1 MPDSDPLSPL
11 LELPGV
17 EAAAAAAVESISRAH
32 RRPAGLRKFE
42 LISSESLMRGARS
55 SVSISGAVIP
65 PAPAPEDVEHGPL
78 AEAISAYSLLAPPL
92 QESTVRTFAR
102 AHLQVLA
109 RIDVA
114 AGGHGIPQSGA
125 ARLQSLARLITHGS
139 GVAFD
144 RLLPVVV
151 QAEIAAGGFFGPR
164 SGLVAQVA
172 GRVAAIHTG
181 LDPRGFAVPE
191 GYLNRH
197 RERYHTLLADFFEQP
212 GPLLEMLLAAW
223 KAGGE
228 EADAIARA
236 V

>member
-17 EAAAAAAVESISRAH
+17 EVAASAAQASIARAH

-42 LISSESLMRGARS
+42 VISSESLMRGARS
-55 SVSISGAVIP
+55 SVSLDGESIPANPEPADVEEGSLAGAV
-65 PAPAPEDVEHGPL
+65 
-78 AEAISAYSLLAPPL
+78 SAYSLLAPPL
-92 QESTVRTFAR
+92 QERTVRTFSR
-102 AHLQVLA
+102 APLQVFA

-114 AGGHGIPQSGA
+114 AGGDGIPRVQA
-125 ARLQSLARLITHGS
+125 ERLQFLARLITGGR

-144 RLLPVVV
+144 RMLPAVV
-151 QAEIAAGGFFGPR
+151 QAEIAAGGMFGPR
-164 SGLVAQVA
+164 SGVVS
-172 GRVAAIHTG
+172 RVGARAAAIHTG

-191 GYLNRH
+191 TFLNRH
-197 RERYHTLLADFFEQP
+197 RNRYLALVGEYREQP
-212 GPLLEMLLAAW
+212 APLLEMLLTAW

-236 V
+236 A